1 MVMKKGYAIN
11 YATNTVVVSKRFM
24 EEAGI
29 IGTTAFEQRRILAEM
44 GLTFQIREVKQRQ
57 NDRIT
62 YKQMLEYITRV
73 EDSAHY
79 LALFEAV
86 RGEAKSKNNPYNRV
100 LDWFKATFPRFY
112 DAPEFNDRNE
122 IIVKPHDYP
131 STDTVVEL
139 VAMDA

>member
-1 MVMKKGYAIN
+1 MKKSYVIDWTAK
-11 YATNTVVVSKRFM
+11 TVTVTKKFM
-24 EEAGI
+24 EEAGV

-44 GLTFQIREVKQRQ
+44 GLTFQIREVKPRR
-57 NDRIT
+57 NGKIT
-62 YKQMLEYITRV
+62 YKQMMEYITRV

-79 LALFEAV
+79 LTLFESV

-131 STDTVVEL
+131 ATDTVVEL
-139 VAMDA
+139 VPMDA

>member
-1 MVMKKGYAIN
+1 MKKGYAIN

-44 GLTFQIREVKQRQ
+44 GLTFQIREVKPRQ

-112 DAPEFNDRNE
+112 DAPEFNNRNE

-131 STDTVVEL
+131 ATDTVVEL

>member
-1 MVMKKGYAIN
+1 MKKGYAIN

-44 GLTFQIREVKQRQ
+44 GLTFQIREVKPRQ

-122 IIVKPHDYP
+122 IIVKTHDYP

>member
-44 GLTFQIREVKQRQ
+44 GLTFQIREVKPRR
-57 NDRIT
+57 NDKIT

-73 EDSAHY
+73 ENSAHY

-131 STDTVVEL
+131 ATDTVVEL

>member
-1 MVMKKGYAIN
+1 MKKGYAIN

-44 GLTFQIREVKQRQ
+44 GLTFQIREVKPRR
-57 NDRIT
+57 NDKIT

-79 LALFEAV
+79 LTLFEAV

-112 DAPEFNDRNE
+112 DAPEFNDQNE

>member
-1 MVMKKGYAIN
+1 MKKGYAIN

-29 IGTTAFEQRRILAEM
+29 IGTTAFEQRRILAEI
-44 GLTFQIREVKQRQ
+44 GLTFQIREVKPRQ

-131 STDTVVEL
+131 ATDTVVEL

>member
-1 MVMKKGYAIN
+1 MKKGYAIN

-44 GLTFQIREVKQRQ
+44 GLTFQIREVKPRQ

-122 IIVKPHDYP
+122 IIVKLHDYP